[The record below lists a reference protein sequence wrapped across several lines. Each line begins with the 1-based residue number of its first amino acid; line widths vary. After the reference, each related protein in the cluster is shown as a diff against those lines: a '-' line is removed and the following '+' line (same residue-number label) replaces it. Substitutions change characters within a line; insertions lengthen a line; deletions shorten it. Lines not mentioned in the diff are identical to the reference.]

1 MSAYPATLAAHLAR
15 EVTTVCHCWRLTR
28 KGGQVAGYTDHDRPL
43 TVGATLFR
51 PQTGLAASEARDTL
65 GLAVDTVDVE
75 GALSSDDISEE
86 DIAAG
91 LYDGATVETLLVNWR
106 RPTDFVLLRKASV
119 GKITR
124 TDGRFVA
131 ELESL
136 AHSLD
141 RPHGRYVSRSCDAE
155 LGDARCGF
163 GLAGPGFAGTGAV
176 TSHGPPSMLV
186 ASGLAGFSAG
196 WFMHGMLTW
205 TTGANTGRSE
215 RVEEH
220 RKDASGTVL
229 MLRPRTG
236 LVVVGGDTFS
246 IVAGCDKT
254 FATCKAKFANALN
267 FRGFPHLPGNDAAY
281 GYVVDGGRFDGG
293 PIVP

>member
-1 MSAYPATLAAHLAR
+1 MSYPPTLAAHLGG

-28 KGGQVAGYTDHDRPL
+28 KDGQVAGYTDHDRPL
-43 TVGATLFR
+43 TIGAVLYA

-75 GALSSDDISEE
+75 GALSSDDISDE

-106 RPTDFVLLRKASV
+106 EPDDFVLLRKATV

-124 TDGRFVA
+124 SDGRFVA

-136 AHSLD
+136 VHSLD
-141 RPHGRYVSRSCDAE
+141 RPNGRYVSRTCDAE

-163 GLAGPGFAGTGAV
+163 DPDHPDFTGIGTV
-176 TSHGPPSMLV
+176 TAHEAPSMLIIT
-186 ASGLAGFSAG
+186 GLDGFDAG
-196 WFMHGMLTW
+196 WFAHGVLTW
-205 TTGANTGRSE
+205 TAGANAGRAE

-220 RKDASGTVL
+220 RKDAAGATL
-229 MLRPRTG
+229 MLRPG
-236 LVVVGGDTFS
+236 SGIVVAAGDTFS
-246 IVAGCDKT
+246 VVAGCDKK
-254 FATCKAKFANALN
+254 FSTCKAKFANALN

-293 PIVP
+293 PVVP